1 MKLNYTPQ
9 VGLRRRKPDQHRQ
22 RYAFWGGI
30 VITVLFELVLMA
42 KGWTPGAIAA
52 PLHWFD
58 GSAVAS
64 MDADTNGEG
73 LGPPQPYKEN

>member
-30 VITVLFELVLMA
+30 LITVLFELVLMA
-42 KGWTPGAIAA
+42 KGSTPGVIAA
-52 PLHWFD
+52 PLHWFQD
-58 GSAVAS
+58 ATASA
-64 MDADTNGEG
+64 DADTGGEG
-73 LGPPQPYKEN
+73 LGPAAPFREN